1 MFNGAI
7 TKPQFLNLAGF
18 ELSLW
23 RDNTSEFMHVCVL
36 AKVVKDDMSS
46 WHHVLRAASH
56 AHGET
61 FARN

>member
-1 MFNGAI
+1 MLVFEKCQDERRFSIFNGAI

-36 AKVVKDDMSS
+36 AKVVK
-46 WHHVLRAASH
+46 
-56 AHGET
+56 G
-61 FARN
+61 